1 MKVAKVRILILHE
14 KYKYHS
20 IYLHIRILRPS
31 VRPHFTLSSVR
42 ILPSYPSVFY
52 PLIHPSVRLLSI
64 RPHPRFILT
73 RLEHLSKSV
82 I

>member
-1 MKVAKVRILILHE
+1 MKNTNTTRYTFISAF
-14 KYKYHS
+14 YPP
-20 IYLHIRILRPS
+20 IRPF
-31 VRPHFTLSSVR
+31 VTLSSIR
-42 ILPSYPSVFY
+42 
-52 PLIHPSVRLLSI
+52 PSVRLLSI